1 MLYLRLG
8 CSAQEIS
15 SPWEEALMA
24 MDLALAKE
32 SRLVVPRGKGIG
44 WVAVWGFGCK
54 LFIWNGWSV
63 GPYCTAQGTVCDWV
77 TFCTT
82 EIEETL

>member
-54 LFIWNGWSV
+54 LLYLEWMVSGALLYSTGN
-63 GPYCTAQGTVCDWV
+63 C
-77 TFCTT
+77 
-82 EIEETL
+82 E